1 MMKAFKEIFEGLNS
15 AYGQYIPSTVH
26 SSNGKQ
32 KGRPFTVKKPVIDV
46 LWENH
51 LKGKEPALGIIPIN
65 EKNLCRWGCIDIDQ
79 YDFNHKKFIK
89 KIKQKK
95 LPLVV
100 CRSKSG
106 GAHVFLFVS
115 EWIEAAAM
123 REKLKVMAA
132 TLGYSECE
140 IFPKQEYLL
149 IERGDTGSFLNLP
162 YHGGDNTTRYAFKD
176 DGDAANL
183 KEFIE
188 LHSKYKLT
196 KEKFENLTI
205 ESEKEQNIKDGPPCL
220 QTLCKEGFPEGT
232 RNNGL
237 YNIGVYLK
245 KANPDTWQTD
255 LATYNTKFMKPPL
268 SPQQVMTTISSLNKK
283 DYQYKCKDQPICN
296 YCDSLTCQTRK
307 FGIGNGTLM
316 PDISNL
322 RKFTSDPPRWF
333 VNVGGETVDVKTN
346 ELRTFDLFDEACM
359 DQISIKL
366 PNVSKP
372 IWGKVISNLMKA
384 VEEIEAPETLK
395 YKKQLEEHL
404 ENFTTDRAAG
414 KQKTDINR
422 GVSWTDEGKTYFKFK
437 DFWKYLQNTR
447 TWDMERNKTL
457 TKIGEYFDANIKDQ
471 ISIAAKDVKVVSIKA
486 FSTSKEKD
494 EPPKLERPPFVK

>member
-132 TLGYSECE
+132 ALGYSECE

-220 QTLCKEGFPEGT
+220 QTLCREGFPEGT

-283 DYQYKCKDQPICN
+283 DYQYKCKEQPICN

>member
-32 KGRPFTVKKPVIDV
+32 KGRPFTVKKPVIDL

-132 TLGYSECE
+132 ALGYSECE

-220 QTLCKEGFPEGT
+220 QTLCREGFPEGT

>member
-32 KGRPFTVKKPVIDV
+32 KGRPFTVKKPVIDL

>member
-32 KGRPFTVKKPVIDV
+32 KGRPFTVKKPVVDV

-65 EKNLCRWGCIDIDQ
+65 EKSLCRWGCIDIDQ

-89 KIKQKK
+89 KIKQKR

-123 REKLKVMAA
+123 RAKLKIMAA
-132 TLGYSECE
+132 ALGYSECE
-140 IFPKQEYLL
+140 IFPKQEYIL

-176 DGDAANL
+176 NGDAANL
-183 KEFIE
+183 KEFLE

-196 KEKFENLTI
+196 KEKFENLII

-422 GVSWTDEGKTYFKFK
+422 GVSWTDEGITYFKFK

-447 TWDMERNKTL
+447 SWDMERNKTL

-471 ISIAAKDVKVVSIKA
+471 ISIVGKDVKVVSLKA
-486 FSTSKEKD
+486 FTTQKEKD
-494 EPPKLERPPFVK
+494 EPPKVERPPFVK

>member
-1 MMKAFKEIFEGLNS
+1 
-15 AYGQYIPSTVH
+15 
-26 SSNGKQ
+26 
-32 KGRPFTVKKPVIDV
+32 
-46 LWENH
+46 
-51 LKGKEPALGIIPIN
+51 
-65 EKNLCRWGCIDIDQ
+65 
-79 YDFNHKKFIK
+79 
-89 KIKQKK
+89 
-95 LPLVV
+95 
-100 CRSKSG
+100 
-106 GAHVFLFVS
+106 
-115 EWIEAAAM
+115 
-123 REKLKVMAA
+123 
-132 TLGYSECE
+132 
-140 IFPKQEYLL
+140 
-149 IERGDTGSFLNLP
+149 
-162 YHGGDNTTRYAFKD
+162 
-176 DGDAANL
+176 
-183 KEFIE
+183 
-188 LHSKYKLT
+188 
-196 KEKFENLTI
+196 
-205 ESEKEQNIKDGPPCL
+205 
-220 QTLCKEGFPEGT
+220 
-232 RNNGL
+232 
-237 YNIGVYLK
+237 
-245 KANPDTWQTD
+245 
-255 LATYNTKFMKPPL
+255 MKPPL

-471 ISIAAKDVKVVSIKA
+471 ISIAGKDVKVVSLKA

>member
-1 MMKAFKEIFEGLNS
+1 MSKEFKEIFEGLNS
-15 AYGQYIPSTVH
+15 AYGQYIPSNVY
-26 SSNGKQ
+26 SVNGKQ
-32 KGRPFTVKKPVIDV
+32 KGRPFTIKKPVTEE
-46 LWENH
+46 LWIKH
-51 LKGKEPALGIIPIN
+51 LDGKEPALGIIPIN

-89 KIKQKK
+89 KIKQRN

-115 EWIEAAAM
+115 EWIPAALMRAKLKIMAAA
-123 REKLKVMAA
+123 
-132 TLGYSECE
+132 LGYSECE
-140 IFPKQEYLL
+140 IFPKQEYIL

-162 YHGGDNTTRYAFKD
+162 YHGGDKTTRYAFKD
-176 DGDAANL
+176 NGEAANL

-188 LHSKYKLT
+188 LHVKYKLT
-196 KEKFENLTI
+196 KNKFENLKV
-205 ESEKEQNIKDGPPCL
+205 EDQKEHNIKDGPPCL

-255 LATYNTKFMKPPL
+255 LSTYNTRFMKPPL
-268 SPQQVMTTISSLNKK
+268 SPQQVMTTIGSLNKK

-296 YCDSLTCQTRK
+296 YCDSTTCKTRK
-307 FGIGNGTLM
+307 FGISSGTLM

-322 RKFTSDPPRWF
+322 RIFTSDPPIWF
-333 VNVGGETVDVKTN
+333 VNVGGKTAEVDTKT
-346 ELRTFDLFDEACM
+346 LRNFDLFDEACM
-359 DQISIKL
+359 EQMRTKL

-372 IWGKVISNLMKA
+372 VWGKVISTLMSN
-384 VEEIEAPETLK
+384 VEEIKAPESLTF
-395 YKKQLEEHL
+395 KKQLEEHL

-422 GVSWTDEGKTYFKFK
+422 GVSWTDEGKSYFKFK
-437 DFWKYLQNTR
+437 DFWNYLQRTR
-447 TWDMERNKTL
+447 SWTTERNKTL
-457 TKIGEYFDANIKDQ
+457 HKIEELFKAKIDHKLS
-471 ISIAAKDVKVVSIKA
+471 ISGKTVNVVSIDA
-486 FSTSKEKD
+486 FTVNNNHD
-494 EPPKLERPPFVK
+494 EPPPIERPPFLK

>member
-32 KGRPFTVKKPVIDV
+32 KGRPFTVKKPVIDL

-162 YHGGDNTTRYAFKD
+162 YHGGDNTTRYAFLEN
-176 DGDAANL
+176 GDAASLNG
-183 KEFIE
+183 FIGLYE
-188 LHSKYKLT
+188 RNKLT

-205 ESEKEQNIKDGPPCL
+205 ESENEQNIKDGPPCL
-220 QTLCKEGFPEGT
+220 QILCKEGFPEGT

-372 IWGKVISNLMKA
+372 IWGKIISNLMKA

-422 GVSWTDEGKTYFKFK
+422 GVSWTDEGRTYFKFK

-471 ISIAAKDVKVVSIKA
+471 ISIAGKDVKVVSLKA

>member
-132 TLGYSECE
+132 ALGYSECE

-220 QTLCKEGFPEGT
+220 QTLCREGFPEGT

-471 ISIAAKDVKVVSIKA
+471 ISIAGKDVKVVSLKA